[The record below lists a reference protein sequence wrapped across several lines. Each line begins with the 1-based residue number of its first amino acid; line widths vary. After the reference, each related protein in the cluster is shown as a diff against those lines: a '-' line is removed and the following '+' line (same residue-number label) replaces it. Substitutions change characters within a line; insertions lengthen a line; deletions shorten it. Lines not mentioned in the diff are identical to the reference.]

1 MDLAYSLDESDIIAL
16 AEYRFRSTPAARRQV
31 ILRRV
36 GYLVGFSLLAA
47 GAWVLNGPALLV
59 LFWLFLGAALYL
71 LYPRYYAWNMRRR
84 IRAAYRDEKMRA
96 FLAARTLRLTDEGLE
111 EISGLGEVKI
121 KWDAIQ
127 AVAVTPTRAFVTVA
141 GAPPA
146 MVISRGRVTAG
157 NYDDWIAACQKHVGR
172 KTR

>member
-1 MDLAYSLDESDIIAL
+1 MELAYSLDESDIIAL
-16 AEYRFRSTPAARRQV
+16 AEYRFRSMPAARQSQR
-31 ILRRV
+31 LRRV
-36 GYLVGFSLLAA
+36 GYLVGFSLLAV
-47 GAWVLNGPALLV
+47 GAWVLKYPALLV
-59 LFWLFLGAALYL
+59 LLWLFLGAALYL

-96 FLAARTLRLTDEGLE
+96 SLGSRTLRLTDEGLE
-111 EISGLGEVKI
+111 EISDLGEVKI

-127 AVAVTPTRAFVTVA
+127 AVAVTPTHAFVTVA

-146 MVISRGRVTAG
+146 MVIARGRVTVG
-157 NYDDWIAACQKHVGR
+157 NYDDWIAACQKHVGT